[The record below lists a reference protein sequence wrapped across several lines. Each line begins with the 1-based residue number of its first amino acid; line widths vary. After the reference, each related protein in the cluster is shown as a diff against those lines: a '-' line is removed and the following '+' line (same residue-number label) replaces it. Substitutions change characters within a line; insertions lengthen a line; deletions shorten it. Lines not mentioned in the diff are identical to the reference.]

1 MRINAWFPSSRN
13 VRNVHSVGNVRSL
26 EPHGTDV
33 TDGTDG
39 TAICRAVTTERWK
52 PLSVVVVRLKTLLS
66 VVALFAKKDEM
77 NRQQMLLMAL
87 FLRRRRRKRKRQH
100 RFWVRDIIARRS
112 EVGDYNLFTEM
123 HDHDHESFGRYC
135 RMSPVQFDYILS
147 ILHETLSKEV
157 TGRIPITASER
168 LALTIRLLSYE
179 VIQFR
184 ILYNNVIL
192 TVQSIGL
199 SKPRYNA

>member
-1 MRINAWFPSSRN
+1 MNLRLGAWFPSSRN
-13 VRNVHSVGNVRSL
+13 VRNVRSV

-33 TDGTDG
+33 TDG

-66 VVALFAKKDEM
+66 VVALFAKRDEM

-112 EVGDYNLFTEM
+112 EVGEYNLFTEM

-147 ILHETLSKEV
+147 MKLLETS
-157 TGRIPITASER
+157 R
-168 LALTIRLLSYE
+168 Y
-179 VIQFR
+179 IQ
-184 ILYNNVIL
+184 L
-192 TVQSIGL
+192 
-199 SKPRYNA
+199 K